1 MSSSD
6 RRKFLTLL
14 VAAPLASCG
23 FAPAYAP
30 GGGGLAL
37 RNRVLVA
44 APDTRLGFVLVSR
57 LEERLG
63 RPGAAAF
70 ALDYTFTT
78 SETGLAITGANDITR
93 VNITG
98 TVDFTLTDLATDA
111 EILTDSVSTFAA
123 YSTTGTSVATASA
136 ERDAQDRLM
145 TALADQMVS
154 RLLAA
159 SSRFS

>member
-14 VAAPLASCG
+14 IAAPLGACG
-23 FAPAYAP
+23 FAPVYAP
-30 GGGGLAL
+30 GGAGLAL
-37 RNRVLVA
+37 RDRVLVA

-63 RPGAAAF
+63 RPGAADF
-70 ALDYTFTT
+70 ALDYTLET

-93 VNITG
+93 INITG
-98 TVDFTLTDLATDA
+98 TASFTLTDLATN
-111 EILTDSVSTFAA
+111 ELVITDSVSTFAA

-136 ERDAQDRLM
+136 ERDAEDRLM

-154 RLLAA
+154 RLLTA

>member
-6 RRKFLTLL
+6 RRTILTLL
-14 VAAPLASCG
+14 LAVPLAGCG
-23 FAPAYAP
+23 FTPVYAP
-30 GGGGLAL
+30 GGAGLAL

-57 LEERLG
+57 LETRLG
-63 RPGAAAF
+63 RADAADY
-70 ALDYTFTT
+70 ALDYTIAT

-93 VNITG
+93 INIAG
-98 TVDFTLTDLATDA
+98 TVDFSLTDLATDTQ
-111 EILTDSVSTFAA
+111 ILADNVSNFAA

-145 TALADQMVS
+145 TALADQMMS

-159 SSRFS
+159 SNRFS

>member
-6 RRKFLTLL
+6 RRTFLTLL
-14 VAAPLASCG
+14 VAAPLAGCG
-23 FAPAYAP
+23 FAPVYAP
-30 GGGGLAL
+30 GGAGLAL

-57 LEERLG
+57 LEARLG
-63 RPGAAAF
+63 RADTAAF
-70 ALDYTFTT
+70 ALDYTFST

-98 TVDFTLTDLATDA
+98 TVDFTLTDLATDS